1 MNNNEI
7 AFNLTAEEAK
17 IKLEELKQ
25 NENRTIDNETIE
37 KIKKLKTQVY
47 NVKKYTDELEKLEAS
62 TPELTDDIKNK
73 NYNDYVRNKSINTS
87 SVACTIISIILAI
100 LVIVAYVWF
109 CIYDVK
115 NGLDVFYPVEEGF
128 TLTYLFKVIF
138 IGLFGGIIACGVI
151 ILLGVLL
158 DNVISNIKFEFY
170 DTTHKKELDLA
181 LEADKKAS
189 EEYFNKFNEENNA
202 KIEEVTSKL
211 KEAEEFV
218 YGFLEVDDEIK
229 TVEEI
234 DRFCENMTFVMG
246 DGVPFDI
253 AYIAFYQ
260 LYKAEKEANLY
271 YFTIFPLMK
280 YYNKAELDKLATKL
294 LSCLNDKQKYF
305 TNNQWQIMSADSFN
319 LYVPIFVAIGS
330 LGKADVK
337 MDRIKKIKSK
347 KEATAFYKESLFMNN
362 FANNVLEKHKR
373 KMQSQQ

>member
-1 MNNNEI
+1 MNNAEI
-7 AFNLTAEEAK
+7 TFNLTAEEAK

-25 NENRTIDNETIE
+25 NENRHVDNETIE

-47 NVKKYTDELEKLEAS
+47 NVKKYTDELEKLKTS
-62 TPELTDDIKNK
+62 TRELTDDIKNK
-73 NYNDYVRNKSINTS
+73 NYNDFVKIKNLNTS
-87 SVACTIISIILAI
+87 SVACTIISIILAL

-115 NGLDVFYPVEEGF
+115 NGLDVFYPVDEGF

-138 IGLFGGIIACGVI
+138 IGLFGGIIAGAII
-151 ILLGVLL
+151 ILLGLVL
-158 DNVISNIKFEFY
+158 DVMVSKIKFNIY
-170 DTTHKKELDLA
+170 DKTHKKELELA

-189 EEYFNKFNEENNA
+189 EEYFNKFNEENKV
-202 KIEEVTSKL
+202 KIEEITSKL
-211 KEAEEFV
+211 NEAKEFV
-218 YGFLEVDDEIK
+218 YGFIEIDDEIK

-294 LSCLNDKQKYF
+294 LNCLNDKQKYF

-347 KEATAFYKESLFMNN
+347 KEATAFYKESLFMNA
-362 FANNVLEKHKR
+362 FANNIIEKNKR
-373 KMQSQQ
+373 KS

>member
-1 MNNNEI
+1 MNNDEI
-7 AFNLTAEEAK
+7 VFDLTAEEAK
-17 IKLEELKQ
+17 IRLAELKR
-25 NENRTIDNETIE
+25 NENRPVDNETIE

-73 NYNDYVRNKSINTS
+73 NYNDYVRNKSVNTS

-189 EEYFNKFNEENNA
+189 EEYFNKFNEENKV
-202 KIEEVTSKL
+202 KIEEITSKL
-211 KEAEEFV
+211 NEAKEFV
-218 YGFLEVDDEIK
+218 YGFIEIDDEIK

-294 LSCLNDKQKYF
+294 LNCLNDKQKYF

-347 KEATAFYKESLFMNN
+347 KEATAFYKESLFINN

>member
-1 MNNNEI
+1 MNNAEI
-7 AFNLTAEEAK
+7 TFNLTAEEAK

-25 NENRTIDNETIE
+25 NENRHVDNETIE
-37 KIKKLKTQVY
+37 KIKNLKTQVY
-47 NVKKYTDELEKLEAS
+47 NVKKYTDELEKLQTS
-62 TPELTDDIKNK
+62 TTKLTDDIKNK
-73 NYNDYVRNKSINTS
+73 NYNDYVKIKNLNTS
-87 SVACTIISIILAI
+87 SVACTIISIILAL

-109 CIYDVK
+109 CIYDAK
-115 NGLDVFYPVEEGF
+115 NGLDVFYPVDEGF

-138 IGLFGGIIACGVI
+138 IGLFGGIIAGAII
-151 ILLGVLL
+151 ILLGLVL
-158 DNVISNIKFEFY
+158 DVMVSKIKFNIY
-170 DTTHKKELDLA
+170 DKTHKKELDLA

-189 EEYFNKFNEENNA
+189 EEYFNKFNEENKV
-202 KIEEVTSKL
+202 KIEEVTLKL